1 MCADIKLPHWH
12 NGCRMN
18 GDGKLQL
25 PDHTSGKEQDLNNF
39 RLLKNP
45 LPAPV
50 RRSHVRMEFDLE
62 EPDGEGSETEFDYLI
77 SDDDDFDI

>member
-1 MCADIKLPHWH
+1 M
-12 NGCRMN
+12 
-18 GDGKLQL
+18 QL
-25 PDHTSGKEQDLNNF
+25 PDHTNGTEQEVNEF

-50 RRSHVRMEFDLE
+50 RKSHVRMEFDLQDPE
-62 EPDGEGSETEFDYLI
+62 EGSEAEFDYLI

>member
-1 MCADIKLPHWH
+1 
-12 NGCRMN
+12 MN
-18 GDGKLQL
+18 GDSELKL
-25 PDHTSGKEQDLNNF
+25 PDHTGGTMQDTNEF

-50 RRSHVRMEFDLE
+50 RKSHVRMEFDLE
-62 EPDGEGSETEFDYLI
+62 EPDEEGSETEFDYLI